1 MNTDKGGWKTGI
13 RKLSGLI
20 DVKRRLKTLTP
31 ELRAHIQATFDSAS
45 RDEEHF
51 PSTIDPRIYHVKLIR
66 EHLGDLRGRR
76 VLDVG
81 CGKGRF
87 ARVFREQE
95 PAAEIWG
102 LDISEEM
109 LHHVP
114 EGIYTRAGSMTELPF
129 EDAFFD
135 GAYAT
140 ESLEHA
146 VEIEKAVSEI
156 CRVVKPGGR
165 IAIIDKNAEQWG
177 RMETPEWEKWFTRRE
192 LERLLKR
199 HCSVVSSRPVSYWE
213 DVEPDGLFLAWLAV
227 K

>member
-1 MNTDKGGWKTGI
+1 MD
-13 RKLSGLI
+13 L
-20 DVKRRLKTLTP
+20 RRLFSKTPRAQLTP
-31 ELRAHIQATFDSAS
+31 ELRARIQASFDEAS
-45 RDEEHF
+45 QNEEHF

-66 EHLGDLRGRR
+66 EYLGDLRGKR

-95 PAAEIWG
+95 PAAELWG

-109 LHHVP
+109 LRFVP
-114 EGIYTRAGSMTELPF
+114 EGIHTRAGSMTELPF
-129 EDAFFD
+129 ERAWFD

-146 VEIEKAVSEI
+146 VEIEKAVAEI
-156 CRVVKPGGR
+156 CLVVKPGGR

-177 RMETPEWEKWFTRRE
+177 RLETPEWEKWFTRKE
-192 LERLLKR
+192 LERLLR
-199 HCSVVSSRPVSYWE
+199 QHCGAVSSRYISYWE
-213 DVEPDGLFLAWLAV
+213 DVAPDGLFIAWLAE